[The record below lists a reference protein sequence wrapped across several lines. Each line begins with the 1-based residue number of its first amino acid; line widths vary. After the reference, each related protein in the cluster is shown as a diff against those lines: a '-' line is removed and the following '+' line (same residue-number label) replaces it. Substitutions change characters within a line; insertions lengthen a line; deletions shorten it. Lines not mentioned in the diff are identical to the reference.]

1 MNKIVLGIVCIV
13 LMVLGFIVGNAF
25 ALNVGDKIWLASDKI
40 EGTDT
45 KIGLATYVTG
55 KETVDKKE
63 YVLVG
68 ADPKNAKVGVP
79 VEVSKLEKSLITK
92 GTPSKEV
99 AAKYAVGERLWIA
112 NDPSKDGSVSLR
124 PQSYITAFGTQGTDA
139 WVFITTDPSNAA
151 NEYPMLVKELDKRLI
166 KKFTEEAAKTDT
178 KAKK

>member
-1 MNKIVLGIVCIV
+1 MNKIVLGIVCAA
-13 LMVLGFIVGNAF
+13 LMVFGFIIGNAF
-25 ALNVGDKIWLASDKI
+25 AFNVGDRIWLASDKI

-45 KIGLATYVTG
+45 KIGLATYVTA

-68 ADPKNAKVGVP
+68 ADPKNTKQGVP

-92 GTPSKEV
+92 SAPSKEV
-99 AAKYAVGERLWIA
+99 AAKYAVGNRLWIA
-112 NDPSKDGSVSLR
+112 NDPAKDGSVSLR
-124 PQSYITAFGTQGTDA
+124 PQSFITAFGTQGSDA
-139 WVFITTDPSNAA
+139 WVFITTDPNNPA

-166 KKFTEEAAKTDT
+166 KKFTEEEGKTET